1 VAKSEVACEVKEAFL
16 GLDDVSDDRRAAAVF
31 FSCPFVSIYSC
42 LLILH
47 GEQPVLFSQFV
58 K

>member
-1 VAKSEVACEVKEAFL
+1 MKEAFL
-16 GLDDVSDDRRAAAVF
+16 GFDDVSDDRRAAAVF
-31 FSCPFVSIYSC
+31 LVVLIVSVYSC

-47 GEQPVLFSQFV
+47 GEQPVLFGQFV